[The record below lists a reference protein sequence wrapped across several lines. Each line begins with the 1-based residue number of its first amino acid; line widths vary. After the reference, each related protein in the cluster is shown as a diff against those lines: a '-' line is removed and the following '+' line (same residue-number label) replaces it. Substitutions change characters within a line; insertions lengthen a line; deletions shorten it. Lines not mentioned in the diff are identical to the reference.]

1 MSILPPVRRP
11 APRPTVLT
19 LALAAG
25 LCLAA
30 PGVAAAAEPPSP
42 NDTRMPTAEAPFS
55 PGGPAFDQETV
66 DFSGGRVVY
75 TTTASG
81 FDDSG
86 TAYFEKTVMTVGG
99 PAGPSWTTI
108 RTHS

>member
-1 MSILPPVRRP
+1 MSILPSGRRL

-25 LCLAA
+25 FCLAA
-30 PGVAAAAEPPSP
+30 PGVAAAAEPPPASGAH
-42 NDTRMPTAEAPFS
+42 MPTAEAPFS
-55 PGGPAFDQETV
+55 PGGPAFGQETV
-66 DFSGGRVVY
+66 DFSGGRIVY

-81 FDDSG
+81 FDDAG
-86 TAYFEKTVMTVGG
+86 TAYFEKSVVTVGG
-99 PAGPSWTTI
+99 PGGPTWSTI